1 MPNKLAPYKNPKIL
15 ELVSKWFE
23 VTYGEEAISPNGF
36 ITVEDLY
43 QNFSE
48 YTLDPRY
55 VRSRLNINEFAKCIV
70 ACKILDIGGRFVHR
84 PEYEP
89 APSAI
94 TRATV

>member
-1 MPNKLAPYKNPKIL
+1 MPNKLAPYKNPDTLK
-15 ELVSKWFE
+15 LVAKWFE
-23 VTYGEEAISPNGF
+23 KTYGEEAVAVGKF
-36 ITVEDLY
+36 LTVEDLY

-48 YTLDPRY
+48 YTLNPRY
-55 VRSRLNINEFAKCIV
+55 IHQRLDINQFAKCIV